1 MIYPPT
7 TANHMPSVRDIQRL
21 SEAVTYRRDPHVF
34 FCAAEIPSGEV
45 QLRGASYPSE
55 MNKMDPKDQ
64 EVRDVK
70 NHTAVKWF
78 KDKQLERGGTSHR
91 TQL

>member
-1 MIYPPT
+1 
-7 TANHMPSVRDIQRL
+7 MPSVRDIQRL

-70 NHTAVKWF
+70 NHTAVK
-78 KDKQLERGGTSHR
+78 
-91 TQL
+91 